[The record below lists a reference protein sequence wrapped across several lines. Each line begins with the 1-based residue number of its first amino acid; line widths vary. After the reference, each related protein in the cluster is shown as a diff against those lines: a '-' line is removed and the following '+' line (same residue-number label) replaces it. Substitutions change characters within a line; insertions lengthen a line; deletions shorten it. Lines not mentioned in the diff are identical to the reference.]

1 MNNARINF
9 QEIDSYIKSNFCYE
23 IHETA
28 STIKEPIPD
37 YAAIND
43 FIIPAD
49 DILQE
54 KIRKIIQSKN
64 LDEVAV
70 YKKADIDRK
79 LFSKI
84 RTLPNYHPNKN
95 TLVKL
100 CLAMNLNIDETESL
114 LKTAGYSLSK
124 SVRSDL
130 LLRYCFC
137 QKIFNIITVNEIL
150 DHYGEKII

>member
-9 QEIDSYIKSNFCYE
+9 QEIDSYIKSSFCYE
-23 IHETA
+23 IQETA
-28 STIKEPIPD
+28 SPIKEPIPD

-54 KIRKIIQSKN
+54 RIRKIIQSKN

-84 RTLPNYHPNKN
+84 RTLPDYHPNKN

-137 QKIFNIITVNEIL
+137 KKIYDLITVNEIL

>member
-9 QEIDSYIKSNFCYE
+9 QEIDSYIKSAFCYE
-23 IHETA
+23 IHESTT
-28 STIKEPIPD
+28 TIKEPSPD
-37 YAAIND
+37 YATIND
-43 FIIPAD
+43 FIITAD

-54 KIRKIIQSKN
+54 KIRKIIQSKQ

-70 YKKADIDRK
+70 YKRADIDRK

-84 RTLPNYHPNKN
+84 RTLPDYHPNKN

-100 CLAMNLNIDETESL
+100 CLAMNLNIEEAESL

-137 QKIFNIITVNEIL
+137 QKIFDLITVNEIL

>member
-9 QEIDSYIKSNFCYE
+9 QKIDSYIKSNFCYE
-23 IHETA
+23 IQEIA

-54 KIRKIIQSKN
+54 RIRKIIQSKN

-84 RTLPNYHPNKN
+84 RTLPDYHPNKN

>member
-9 QEIDSYIKSNFCYE
+9 QKIDSYIKSNFCYE
-23 IHETA
+23 IQETA

-84 RTLPNYHPNKN
+84 RTLPDYHPNKY

-137 QKIFNIITVNEIL
+137 KKIYDLITVNEIL
-150 DHYGEKII
+150 NHYGEKII